1 MKKKLVFGSLLSI
14 FVIIMLPT
22 INATEYQ
29 TIQDAKYEYLI
40 DVVQDF
46 NREDLDFFEQ
56 INEINLI
63 SLIKE
68 NKNELD
74 IDFLFNELKQ
84 NVLETSSPQ
93 PQCFLMFLSLIVIL
107 RACFNI
113 INFIFSVITGLLDL
127 AWVFLEK
134 IINSAITLIK
144 TILKVIIVFLIIYV
158 IVTGLID
165 IFFLFIYIIKMI
177 LGIP

>member
-22 INATEYQ
+22 INATEYR
-29 TIQDAKYEYLI
+29 TTQDAKYEYLI
-40 DVVQDF
+40 DVIQDF
-46 NREDLDFFEQ
+46 NKEDLDFFKQ
-56 INEINLI
+56 IDEINLI
-63 SLIKE
+63 PLIKE

-84 NVLETSSPQ
+84 NVLETSPQ

-113 INFIFSVITGLLDL
+113 INFIFSIITGLLDL

-144 TILKVIIVFLIIYV
+144 TILKVIVVFLIIYV
-158 IVTGLID
+158 IVTGIID
-165 IFFLFIYIIKMI
+165 IFFLCIYIIKMI